1 MNTENLTT
9 PTNEESQDVFELSK
23 NRYEQEISHYE
34 ALVKEKPEL
43 AHLFAENIKPDSS
56 TSPTLNLT
64 EFISGHFNI
73 NTYHQYG
80 SYPFI
85 QISSY
90 PAIIGHAP
98 NMGKTTNFNGYVY
111 GGYNM
116 PILNF
121 NNIHL
126 GGVVKNAQSI
136 INTPLNFQLYINPRN
151 IVLRL
156 FRGNIYLGDLF
167 SAYQN
172 YILITYPIVLSGI
185 GTFNLIQNQ

>member
-1 MNTENLTT
+1 MSTENVIV
-9 PTNEESQDVFELSK
+9 PSNEEMQTVFEISK

-34 ALVKEKPEL
+34 ALAKEKPEL
-43 AHLFAENIKPDSS
+43 AHLFTEKAETDVL
-56 TSPTLNLT
+56 TSPVLQQT
-64 EFISGHFNI
+64 EFVSGHFNI

-85 QISSY
+85 QVSSY

-98 NMGKTTNFNGYVY
+98 NTGKRTNFNGYIY

-116 PILNF
+116 PQLNF

-126 GGVVKNAQSI
+126 GGVVKHAQTI
-136 INTPLNFQLYINPRN
+136 INSPLNFQLFIYPKN

-156 FRGNIYLGDLF
+156 FRGSIYLGDLV
-167 SAYQN
+167 SVYQN
-172 YILITYPIVLSGI
+172 NILITYPIVLSGV
-185 GTFNLIQNQ
+185 GSFNLA